1 MKIFLRVKWK
11 YRTNKIT
18 LWSYKASCLS
28 LRSYFQISKGKIFEF
43 SKWPISEKKYWGGKA
58 PPCPPGCYGTDNDND
73 NDDSSTG
80 YGLPQTVH
88 VVSEDIG
95 MEFGIEK
102 CSMLVLKLAKLTNSD
117 GITLCDEIG
126 IETMSEDDD

>member
-1 MKIFLRVKWK
+1 MNFQNDLFLKK
-11 YRTNKIT
+11 NIGGAKP
-18 LWSYKASCLS
+18 S
-28 LRSYFQISKGKIFEF
+28 L
-43 SKWPISEKKYWGGKA
+43 A
-58 PPCPPGCYGTDNDND
+58 PPGCYGTDNDND
-73 NDDSSTG
+73 NDESSTG

-102 CSMLVLKLAKLTNSD
+102 CSMLVLKLVKLTNSE